1 MLSKKT
7 LLILLVVF
15 TQVTVLFSQRQPT
28 PQQLIDRMGMV
39 NHDDDK
45 FDAGQQLMEQ
55 KQWMHALFIWKNM
68 LEKNQNQANYNYLA
82 GVCQLNL
89 NLGKKDALPFLEK
102 ALENVSKAYDPFDY
116 LEDSAPL
123 DLYFHLGKAYHY
135 NYQFDKAIEYYNKF
149 KAEGPKKHFLITTGE
164 VDHQINISNNAKNEI
179 ANTKEN
185 DYKIYNIG
193 GVINSEFSDF
203 SPVVT
208 LDENILFF
216 TSRRMRKDSSNADY
230 LVPYDGKLYEDI
242 YFSLKDVNE
251 NWSEPRLVNISKEDE
266 NEATISVSAD
276 GTRLFVYHDDI
287 GDGNVYES
295 VLEDTVFSELTSIKE
310 INTLAWE
317 THTTLTPDGNTMYF
331 VSDREGGFG
340 GRDIY
345 RITKLPNGKWS
356 DPFNVGAPINTKYD
370 EDAPFISVDGVS
382 LYFSSNN
389 DKSMGGFDI
398 YLSQLNEENKFSEP
412 ENLGYPLNTVDDD
425 VFFILNASGKRGYYS
440 SAIEGGFGEKD
451 IYVVEFNLVYIQP
464 VAILKGFI
472 HPKKGKPLPDN
483 ILIFVTDLTEGDDPK
498 EYHPNALTNSYV
510 LDLQPCHE
518 YYIDYQL
525 DGETFH
531 DFTTQVPCEAG
542 IENTNH
548 EIYIDPIYLDVVG
561 N

>member
-7 LLILLVVF
+7 LLFLLVF
-15 TQVTVLFSQRQPT
+15 IQASVLFSQRNLT
-28 PQQLIDRMGMV
+28 PQQLADRMNTV
-39 NHDDDK
+39 NDGDK

-68 LEKNQNQANYNYLA
+68 LEKNQNQANYNYLT

-102 ALENVSKAYDPFDY
+102 ALKNVSKNYDPFDY
-116 LEDSAPL
+116 LEDRAPL
-123 DLYFHLGKAYHY
+123 DLYFYLGKAYHY
-135 NYQFDKAIEYYNKF
+135 NYQFDKAIDCYNKF
-149 KAEGPKKHFLITTGE
+149 KTEGPKKHFLITTGE
-164 VDHQINISNNAKNEI
+164 VDHQINISNNAKKEI

-193 GVINSEFSDF
+193 GTINSEFSDF

-208 LDENILFF
+208 LGENILFF
-216 TSRRMRKDSSNADY
+216 TSRRMRKDSSNADF
-230 LVPYDGKLYEDI
+230 LVPDDGKLYEDI

-251 NWSEPRLVNISKEDE
+251 NWSEPHLVNISKEDE

-276 GTRLFVYHDDI
+276 GTRLFVYHDDT

-310 INTLAWE
+310 INTLSWE

-356 DPFNVGAPINTKYD
+356 EPFNIGTPINSKYD
-370 EDAPFISVDGVS
+370 EDAPFISVDGIS

-451 IYVVEFNLVYIQP
+451 IYVVEFDLVYIQP
-464 VAILKGFI
+464 VAVLKGFI
-472 HPKKGKPLPDN
+472 HPKKGESLPDN
-483 ILIFVTDLTEGDDPK
+483 ILIFVTDLTEGGDPK
-498 EYHPNALTNSYV
+498 EYRPNALANSYV

-518 YYIDYQL
+518 YYIDYRL

-531 DFTTQVPCEAG
+531 EFTTQVPCEAG
-542 IENTNH
+542 IENINH

>member
-7 LLILLVVF
+7 LLFLLVF
-15 TQVTVLFSQRQPT
+15 IQASVLFSQRNLT
-28 PQQLIDRMGMV
+28 PQQLADRMNTV
-39 NHDDDK
+39 NDGDK

-68 LEKNQNQANYNYLA
+68 LEKNQNQANYNYLT

-102 ALENVSKAYDPFDY
+102 ALKNVSKNYDPFDY
-116 LEDSAPL
+116 LEDRAPL
-123 DLYFHLGKAYHY
+123 DLYFYLGKAYHY
-135 NYQFDKAIEYYNKF
+135 NYQFDKAIDCYNKF
-149 KAEGPKKHFLITTGE
+149 KTGGPKKHFLITTGE
-164 VDHQINISNNAKNEI
+164 VDHQINISNNAKKEI

-193 GVINSEFSDF
+193 GTINSEFSDF

-208 LDENILFF
+208 LGENILFF
-216 TSRRMRKDSSNADY
+216 TSRRMRKDSSNADF
-230 LVPYDGKLYEDI
+230 LVPDDGKLYEDI

-251 NWSEPRLVNISKEDE
+251 NWSEPHLVNISKEDE

-276 GTRLFVYHDDI
+276 GTRLFVYHDDT

-310 INTLAWE
+310 INTLSWE

-356 DPFNVGAPINTKYD
+356 EPFNIGTPINSKYD
-370 EDAPFISVDGVS
+370 EDAPFISVDGIS

-451 IYVVEFNLVYIQP
+451 IYVVEFDLVYIQP
-464 VAILKGFI
+464 VAVLKGFI
-472 HPKKGKPLPDN
+472 HPKKGESLPDN
-483 ILIFVTDLTEGDDPK
+483 ILIFVTDLTEGGDPK
-498 EYHPNALTNSYV
+498 EYRPNALANSYV

-518 YYIDYQL
+518 YYIDYRL

-531 DFTTQVPCEAG
+531 EFTTQVPCEAG
-542 IENTNH
+542 IENINH

>member
-7 LLILLVVF
+7 LLFLLVF
-15 TQVTVLFSQRQPT
+15 IQATVLFSQRKPT
-28 PQQLIDRMGMV
+28 PQQLADRINTV
-39 NHDDDK
+39 NDDDK
-45 FDAGQQLMEQ
+45 FDTGQQLMEQ

-68 LEKNQNQANYNYLA
+68 LEKNQDQANYNYLT

-102 ALENVSKAYDPFDY
+102 ALKNVSKNYDPFDY
-116 LEDSAPL
+116 LEDSAPV
-123 DLYFHLGKAYHY
+123 DLYFYLGKAYHY
-135 NYQFDKAIEYYNKF
+135 NYQFDKAIDCYNKF
-149 KAEGPKKHFLITTGE
+149 KTEGSKKHFLITTGE
-164 VDHQINISNNAKNEI
+164 VDHQINISNNAKKEI

-208 LDENILFF
+208 LGENILFF
-216 TSRRMRKDSSNADY
+216 TSRRMRKDSSNADF
-230 LVPYDGKLYEDI
+230 LVPDDGKLYEDI
-242 YFSLKDVNE
+242 YFSLKGVDE
-251 NWSEPRLVNISKEDE
+251 NWSEPHLVNISKEDE

-276 GTRLFVYHDDI
+276 GNRLFVYHDDT
-287 GDGNVYES
+287 GDGNIYES

-310 INTLAWE
+310 INTLSWE

-356 DPFNVGAPINTKYD
+356 EPFNIGAPINSKYD
-370 EDAPFISVDGVS
+370 EDAPFISVDGIS

-398 YLSQLNEENKFSEP
+398 YLSQLNGENKFSEP

-451 IYVVEFNLVYIQP
+451 IYVVEFDLVYIQP
-464 VAILKGFI
+464 VAVLKGFI
-472 HPKKGKPLPDN
+472 YPKKGEPLPDN
-483 ILIFVTDLTEGDDPK
+483 ILIFVTDLTEGGDPK
-498 EYHPNALTNSYV
+498 EYRPNALTNSYV

-518 YYIDYQL
+518 YYIDYRL

-531 DFTTQVPCEAG
+531 EFTTQVPCEAG
-542 IENTNH
+542 IENINH

>member
-7 LLILLVVF
+7 LLFLLVF
-15 TQVTVLFSQRQPT
+15 IQASVLFSQRNLT
-28 PQQLIDRMGMV
+28 PQQLADRMNTV
-39 NHDDDK
+39 NDGDK

-68 LEKNQNQANYNYLA
+68 LEKNQDQANYNYLA

-102 ALENVSKAYDPFDY
+102 ALKNVSKNYDPFDY
-116 LEDSAPL
+116 LEDRAPL
-123 DLYFHLGKAYHY
+123 DLYFYLGKAYHY
-135 NYQFDKAIEYYNKF
+135 NYQFDKAIDCYNKF
-149 KAEGPKKHFLITTGE
+149 KTEGPKKHFLITTGE
-164 VDHQINISNNAKNEI
+164 VDHQINISNNAKKEI

-193 GVINSEFSDF
+193 GTINSEFSDF

-208 LDENILFF
+208 LGENILFF
-216 TSRRMRKDSSNADY
+216 TSRRMRKDSSNADF
-230 LVPYDGKLYEDI
+230 LVPDDGKLYEDI

-251 NWSEPRLVNISKEDE
+251 NWSEPHLVNISKEDE

-276 GTRLFVYHDDI
+276 GTRLFVYHDDT

-310 INTLAWE
+310 INTLSWE

-356 DPFNVGAPINTKYD
+356 EPFNIGTPINSKYD
-370 EDAPFISVDGVS
+370 EDAPFISVDGIS

-451 IYVVEFNLVYIQP
+451 IYVVEFDLVYIQP
-464 VAILKGFI
+464 VAVLKGFI
-472 HPKKGKPLPDN
+472 HPKKGESLPDN
-483 ILIFVTDLTEGDDPK
+483 ILIFVTDLTEGGDPK
-498 EYHPNALTNSYV
+498 EYRPNALANSYV

-518 YYIDYQL
+518 YYIDYRL

-531 DFTTQVPCEAG
+531 EFTTQVPCEAG
-542 IENTNH
+542 IENINH